1 MFRLASMLYSII
13 GTSFAGSLV
22 IAALATGYDTLLPI
36 SIAATTGAVLGVPA
50 SFYVARAVTANI
62 R

>member
-1 MFRLASMLYSII
+1 MLYSII